1 MVRDDSQLFDG
12 RGIEAL
18 VDDRSLLSGVLD
30 RHSCRTTSTCFQ
42 IRTEFEFDFRSSY
55 VSN

>member
-30 RHSCRTTSTCFQ
+30 RHSRRTTSTCFQ